1 MHPKRKSFF
10 STIALISCSDL
21 RVLSIVLSLSNF
33 TFTSHQPNHTHS
45 SSQLKPLSCHCVR
58 RFLLPLVFSISIPL
72 LIRAAITAVF
82 ALTPWL
88 PPGTFP
94 SSNFAAL
101 LCTLSLACS
110 ECLQLLCAV
119 WHSSAPAA
127 FPRSPLKVLYNGSSQ
142 ENNVV
147 QMVSANKQIK
157 HFLFLG
163 FYFFPEKQR
172 EMETQETFLG

>member
-58 RFLLPLVFSISIPL
+58 RFLLPLVFSISVPL
-72 LIRAAITAVF
+72 LIRAAIIAVF
-82 ALTPWL
+82 APTPWL
-88 PPGTFP
+88 PPGTVP

-110 ECLQLLCAV
+110 ECLQLLCAA

-172 EMETQETFLG
+172 EMETQDTFLG